1 MSRTRLM
8 ILTLLAVFIVSA
20 VVLPSALAEPKK
32 CATGSTH
39 WVFCYNNNEEMSS
52 QKIEGS
58 GGRAVLAST
67 LGGEAKFECETSTL
81 VAELESL
88 GKGKGTLTLHTC
100 KETLPEGCKLSA
112 AEKTEI
118 KLAFAETLT
127 SEYKKGV
134 LPEAAFAGTGA
145 GEEIYNLMIEHE
157 TSACPIPG
165 GKYKITGKQ
174 ETELPNAEESLTEH
188 EIVAKKSLSNL
199 KVGGNEASLS
209 ATDKVKMSSSHG
221 GSLAWYVG
229 LGN

>member
-8 ILTLLAVFIVSA
+8 ILALLAVFGVSA

-39 WVFCYNNNEEMSS
+39 WVYCYNNNEEMSK
-52 QKIEGS
+52 QLVEGS
-58 GGRAVLAST
+58 GGKAILAST

-81 VAELESL
+81 VAELDSL
-88 GKGKGTLTLHTC
+88 GKGGGTLTLHTC
-100 KETLPEGCKLSA
+100 KEAMPEHCKLSA
-112 AEKTEI
+112 AEAKEI
-118 KLAFAETLT
+118 ELAFTMSLN
-127 SEYKKGV
+127 EYKKGV
-134 LPEAAFAGTGA
+134 LPEATFAGTGA

-157 TSACPIPG
+157 TSACPIPS
-165 GKYKITGKQ
+165 GKYKISGKQ
-174 ETELPNAEESLTEH
+174 ETELPSAEESLTEH

-221 GSLAWYVG
+221 GSLLWYVG

>member
-8 ILTLLAVFIVSA
+8 ILTLLAVFIVGA

-39 WVFCYNNNEEMSS
+39 WVFCYNNNEEMSL
-52 QKIEGS
+52 QKVEGS
-58 GGRAVLAST
+58 GGKAVLAST
-67 LGGEAKFECETSTL
+67 IGGEAKFECETSTL
-81 VAELESL
+81 TAELESL
-88 GKGKGTLTLHTC
+88 GKGGGKLTLHTC
-100 KETLPEGCKLSA
+100 KETKPEHCKLSA
-112 AEKTEI
+112 AEEKEI
-118 KLAFAETLT
+118 ELPFVESLT
-127 SEYKKGV
+127 NEYKKV
-134 LPEAAFAGTGA
+134 PPEGTFAGTGA
-145 GEEIYNLMIEHE
+145 NEEIYNLAIEHE
-157 TSACPIPG
+157 TSACVIPAEN
-165 GKYKITGKQ
+165 YRITGKQ
-174 ETELPNAEESLTEH
+174 GTELPKAEESLTEH